1 VIDEIFE
8 LISDIFLDF
17 IPNRILKIVVI
28 IVGIVTVGFGV
39 QLLSESLW
47 TGGVLTAIGLF
58 LVGGPLLSL
67 IG

>member
-47 TGGVLTAIGLF
+47 TGGVLTTIGLF

>member
-1 VIDEIFE
+1 MIDEIFE

-47 TGGVLTAIGLF
+47 TGGALTVIGLF
-58 LVGGPLLSL
+58 LMGGSLLSL
-67 IG
+67 IR